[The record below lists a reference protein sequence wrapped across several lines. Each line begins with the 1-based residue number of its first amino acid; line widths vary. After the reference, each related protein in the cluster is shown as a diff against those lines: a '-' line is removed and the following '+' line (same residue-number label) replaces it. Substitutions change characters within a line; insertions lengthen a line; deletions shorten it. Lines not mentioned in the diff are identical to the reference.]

1 MTEPF
6 NDQDQ
11 FTRSAGR
18 QLLLIAAATVI
29 GLALLMFGLA
39 WASNLS
45 GGGKIS
51 PGVDPASGTVT
62 AFLADE
68 PPQLNSSISTDTI
81 SAMVLGHVMEG
92 LIRVNPDNQLVPG
105 VAERWEITA
114 TGATFW
120 LRKTARWSDGKPV
133 TARDFVFAWRTA
145 VDPKTASEYASS
157 LFAIKNGEAINA
169 GKLPVSALGV
179 SAVDDYT
186 LRVELVRPVPYFD
199 KLVMTSTFKPIREDF
214 YRAMKGRY
222 GADADKLLYNGPF
235 VITRW
240 VHGAHL
246 RMEKNPTYWN
256 QSLVAIKVVDFPYFT
271 SDANT
276 VLNLFKDGKV
286 AHAGLTE
293 DNLGEALQK
302 RWDLKHYPRG
312 SVFYTEFNHRPGRVT
327 ANRNLRKAIQAAL
340 DPGEL
345 VYRVIK
351 RPALLPGKSL
361 FPVGLKGVNGFFRQ
375 EYPAP
380 EVVTDPVAARRYLE
394 LAKKE
399 LGLKNIPP
407 LTLLSGDSAITDKQ
421 TEYYQQ
427 TLKRDLGLDI
437 RIDKQIFKQR
447 LAKMTAGEFDMVLA
461 GWNPDYADALTF
473 GDLFASWNLNNRG
486 HFKSAELDRQVAIA
500 QNSTDPR
507 TRMDAFAVIQKILI
521 EEVAILP
528 NFEDGVVYVVD
539 PRMKG
544 LSRRVASF
552 DPDYTY
558 VRLAPK

>member
-1 MTEPF
+1 M
-6 NDQDQ
+6 
-11 FTRSAGR
+11 
-18 QLLLIAAATVI
+18 
-29 GLALLMFGLA
+29 
-39 WASNLS
+39 
-45 GGGKIS
+45 
-51 PGVDPASGTVT
+51 
-62 AFLADE
+62 
-68 PPQLNSSISTDTI
+68 
-81 SAMVLGHVMEG
+81 
-92 LIRVNPDNQLVPG
+92 
-105 VAERWEITA
+105 
-114 TGATFW
+114 
-120 LRKTARWSDGKPV
+120 
-133 TARDFVFAWRTA
+133 
-145 VDPKTASEYASS
+145 
-157 LFAIKNGEAINA
+157 
-169 GKLPVSALGV
+169 

-222 GADADKLLYNGPF
+222 GADADKMLYNGPF
-235 VITRW
+235 VIADW
-240 VHGAHL
+240 VHGSHL
-246 RMEKNPTYWN
+246 RMEKSPTYWN

-286 AHAGLTE
+286 AHAALTE
-293 DNLGEALQK
+293 VNLGEALQK

-327 ANRNLRKAIQAAL
+327 ANRNLRKAIQLTL

-351 RPALLPGKSL
+351 RPALVPGKSL
-361 FPVGLKGVNGFFRQ
+361 FPVGLKGVNGYFRQ

-380 EVVTDPVAARRYLE
+380 EVVIDLVAARRHLE

-399 LGLKNIPP
+399 LGLKTIPP
-407 LTLLSGDSAITDKQ
+407 LTLLSGDSPITDKQ

-507 TRMDAFAVIQKILI
+507 TRMDAFAVIQKIII
-521 EEVAILP
+521 EEVVILP
-528 NFEDGVVYVVD
+528 NYEDGIVYVVD

>member
-39 WASNLS
+39 WASNLG
-45 GGGKIS
+45 GGGKVS
-51 PGVDPASGTVT
+51 AGVDPATGTVT
-62 AFLADE
+62 AVLADE

-92 LIRVNPDNQLVPG
+92 LIRVNPDNQLIPG

-120 LRKTARWSDGKPV
+120 LRKNARWSDGKPV

-222 GADADKLLYNGPF
+222 GADADKMLYNGPF
-235 VITRW
+235 VIADW
-240 VHGAHL
+240 VHGSHL
-246 RMEKNPTYWN
+246 RMEKSPTYWN

-286 AHAGLTE
+286 AHAALTE
-293 DNLGEALQK
+293 VNLGEALQK

-327 ANRNLRKAIQAAL
+327 ANRNLRKAIQLTL

-351 RPALLPGKSL
+351 RPALVPGKSL
-361 FPVGLKGVNGFFRQ
+361 FPVGLKGVNGYFRQ

-380 EVVTDPVAARRYLE
+380 EVVIDLVAARRYLE

-399 LGLKNIPP
+399 LGLKSIPP
-407 LTLLSGDSAITDKQ
+407 LTLLSGDSPITDKQ

-461 GWNPDYADALTF
+461 GWNPDYDDALTF

-507 TRMDAFAVIQKILI
+507 TRMEAFAVIQKIII
-521 EEVAILP
+521 EEVVILP
-528 NFEDGVVYVVD
+528 NYEDGIVYVVD